1 MIVVAHG
8 NVDAYCEAH
17 DMFIVERY
25 EGDVTEYRG
34 GYHVLV
40 TDNCADQNDYYYA
53 KYKLMLRKVELIST
67 HWGDAGVED
76 FVQYLSQ
83 RELENRKG
91 KYTGRLA
98 FGFRKVDGVIVED
111 PESIEIARKII
122 AMRDAGKK
130 YREIVAEVTYP
141 DGRRMSVS
149 TIQVILRNRSK
160 YE

>member
-1 MIVVAHG
+1 MNVAAHG

-17 DMFIVERY
+17 DMVIVERY
-25 EGDVTEYRG
+25 TGDVTEYNG

-40 TDNCADQNDYYYA
+40 TDNCEDQNDYYYA
-53 KYKLMLRKVELIST
+53 KYKLMLRKIELIST

-76 FVQYLSQ
+76 FVRYLSE
-83 RELENRKG
+83 REFERRKD

-98 FGFRKVDGVIVED
+98 FGFRKVNGVVVED
-111 PESIEIARKII
+111 EVSIGIARRII
-122 AMRDAGKK
+122 ALRDSGKK
-130 YREIVAEVTYP
+130 YREIADAVTYP

-149 TIQVILRNRSK
+149 TIQVILKNRSK